1 MSNMDKI
8 EPPRIKKN
16 IGTLHPITQTKVFL
30 LNLLSKKGFLE
41 VHGPEIE
48 SEEFNFDKL
57 NIKKSHPARQM
68 HDTFY
73 VQNKTKVLRTHTSP
87 VQIRSML
94 ESKPPFAFSSAGK
107 VYRKDDDATH
117 LPMFHQVE
125 GIYVDEGVN
134 FANLKDL
141 INQILFDIFGENV
154 ETRFRPSY
162 FPFTEPSAEVDIMS
176 QNGKWLEILGCGIV
190 NPVVLNNC
198 NIDSSKFSG
207 LALGLG
213 IERIAMLKYGVND
226 IREFYKSNLDFL
238 GQFK

>member
-1 MSNMDKI
+1 MSDIDNI
-8 EPPRIKKN
+8 EPPLIKDD
-16 IGTLHPITQTKVFL
+16 IGSIHPINQVKDFL
-30 LNLLSKKGFLE
+30 MSMLTNLGFQE
-41 VHGPEIE
+41 VDGPEIE
-48 SEEFNFDKL
+48 SENFNFDML

-73 VQNKTKVLRTHTSP
+73 VENKSYVLRTHTSP

-94 ESKPPFAFSSAGK
+94 ETKPPLAFSSAGK

-125 GIYVDEGVN
+125 GIYVDENVT

-141 INQILFDIFGENV
+141 IHQILHNLFGEDV
-154 ETRFRPSY
+154 KIRFRPSY
-162 FPFTEPSAEVDIMS
+162 FPFTEPSAEVDILS
-176 QNGKWLEILGCGIV
+176 ENGKWLEILGCGIV
-190 NPVVLNNC
+190 NPIVLNNC
-198 NIDSSKFSG
+198 NINPEKYSG
-207 LALGLG
+207 LAFGLG
-213 IERIAMLKYGVND
+213 VERIAMLKYGVND